1 VNKMARQIL
10 VTLDGSA
17 LSRSILPFLP
27 AILRFGDEVLLITVG
42 PPPAA
47 TRRSLGEP
55 SQPVIVGSAFAKLEP
70 DPPDYA
76 EDASQALESTRAE
89 LRDYLDDESLFLR
102 NEGFTVK
109 CEVLIDR
116 DPANAIVGYAR
127 EHGPLY
133 IAMATHGRGGLDRAV
148 HGSVAE
154 AVVRSG
160 VAPVL
165 VFHPGP

>member
-1 VNKMARQIL
+1 MARRIL

-27 AILRFGDEVLLITVG
+27 AILRFGDEVLFITVG

-47 TRRSLGEP
+47 TRRSVGEP
-55 SQPVIVGSAFAKLEP
+55 TQPIVVGTAIAKLEP

-76 EDASQALESTRAE
+76 EDAAQALEAARAE
-89 LRDYLDDESLFLR
+89 LRDYLEDESLFLR
-102 NEGFTVK
+102 NEGFAVR
-109 CEVLIDR
+109 CEVLFDR
-116 DPANAIVGYAR
+116 DPASAIVGYAR
-127 EHGPLY
+127 EQGPLY
-133 IAMATHGRGGLDRAV
+133 IAMATHGRGGLDHAV

-154 AVVRSG
+154 SVVRSG

-165 VFHPGP
+165 VYRPGA